1 MAFDMGGFGG
11 NPEEA
16 ASTAIEL
23 YRQGVPV
30 RRILEETG
38 LERASLL
45 ELLEAHGLRRGRS
58 SGARRTGR

>member
-1 MAFDMGGFGG
+1 MVLDMAGFGG

-16 ASTAIEL
+16 AATAIEL

-30 RRILEETG
+30 GRILDATG

-45 ELLEAHGLRRGRS
+45 ELLEAEGMRRGRWS
-58 SGARRTGR
+58 ASRKTSA